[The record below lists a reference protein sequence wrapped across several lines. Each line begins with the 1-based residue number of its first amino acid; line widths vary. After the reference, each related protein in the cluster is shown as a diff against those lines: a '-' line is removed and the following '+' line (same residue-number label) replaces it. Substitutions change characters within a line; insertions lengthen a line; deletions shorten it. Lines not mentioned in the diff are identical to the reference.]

1 MSRWA
6 TAILAGV
13 LIVASADA
21 RDTARHVSTRHV
33 STPHWMASWGSS
45 QMIAEG
51 DNALPA
57 DRAAAVTLRQII
69 RLSAG
74 GDRVRVR
81 LSNAFGTQPLAI
93 GSARIARTS
102 APATPQVGGGAALTF
117 AGQAGAIIPA
127 GAELYS
133 DPVAM
138 PVAPGA
144 DVAISLYLPEAAV
157 PQTGHP
163 GARAFSYTLAG
174 DHVADPGFA
183 GAKQTTHWYTLADLE
198 VSGATT
204 IGANTGTIVAIGDSI
219 TDGYGVKPNHNTR
232 WTDILAER
240 LRGTPATRGIGVVN
254 AGIGGNRIL
263 LDGLGP
269 NLMARFDRDVVARS
283 GVRWAILLEGVNDL
297 GVLTREAPATP
308 AQHAAIVAQ
317 VTGAYT
323 QLVARAHT
331 HGITMIGSTITPF
344 GGNDYYHPGPA
355 TEADRQAINTFIR
368 TSGTF
373 DAVID
378 FDRVMRDPEHPDRL
392 APAYDS
398 GDHLHPS
405 EAGYRKMGEAVPL
418 TLFGKATRQVIGA
431 VAPVP
436 VAPVPLRSS
445 ADTRPAIALTFDDIP
460 AHGPLAPGQTRADV
474 IRGITTALAA
484 ARAPAFGFMNA
495 GFGLDNPADA
505 AAAIAAWRTAGLP
518 LGNHTYSHGDLAK
531 VGASAFVA
539 DIVRNEAPL
548 ARVAKGTDWHWFR
561 YPFLSEGKSIADRDA
576 VRNALKARGY
586 RVAAVTMSFDDYN
599 WNPPYAACAAK
610 RDPAAIAT
618 LETGYLAAARTAALA
633 SRARAKA
640 QLGHDIPYVLLM
652 HVGAFDARMLPRLL
666 SLYASM
672 GFRFVTLAE
681 AETDP
686 YYAAATDL
694 TRPTASPSLQGPP
707 SVPAPVGPPAGLC
720 A

>member
-6 TAILAGV
+6 TAILVGILMA
-13 LIVASADA
+13 ASVDA
-21 RDTARHVSTRHV
+21 RDTATRPVSA
-33 STPHWMASWGSS
+33 PHWIASWGSS
-45 QMIAEG
+45 QMVADG

-93 GSARIARTS
+93 GSARIARTTV
-102 APATPQVGGGAALTF
+102 PATPQVSGGAALTF
-117 AGQAGAIIPA
+117 AGQTGALIPA

-133 DPVAM
+133 DPIAL

-144 DVAISLYLPEAAV
+144 DVAISLYLPEAAT

-174 DHVADPGFA
+174 DHVADPAFT
-183 GAKQTTHWYTLADLE
+183 GAQQTTHWYALADLE
-198 VSGATT
+198 VSGGTNA
-204 IGANTGTIVAIGDSI
+204 GTIVAIGDSI

-240 LRGTPATRGIGVVN
+240 LRGTTATRGIGVVN

-317 VTGAYT
+317 ITGAYT

-355 TEADRQAINTFIR
+355 TEADRQAINAFIR
-368 TSGTF
+368 TSGVF
-373 DAVID
+373 DAVVD

-418 TLFGKATRQVIGA
+418 TLFGKTTRQVISA

-436 VAPVPLRSS
+436 VAPVPLKSS

-505 AAAIAAWRTAGLP
+505 TAAIAAWRAAGLP

-548 ARVAKGTDWHWFR
+548 ARAAKGTDWHWFR
-561 YPFLSEGKSIADRDA
+561 YPFLSEGRSIADRDA
-576 VRNALKARGY
+576 VRAALKMRGY

-599 WNPPYAACAAK
+599 WNPPYAACVAK

-618 LETGYLAAARTAALA
+618 LETGYLAAARTATLA

-666 SLYASM
+666 SLYTSM

-681 AETDP
+681 AEADP

-694 TRPTASPSLQGPP
+694 TRTTASPSLQGPP
-707 SVPAPVGPPAGLC
+707 SVAAPVGPPAGLC

>member
-6 TAILAGV
+6 TAILVGILMA
-13 LIVASADA
+13 ASVDA
-21 RDTARHVSTRHV
+21 RDTATRPVSA
-33 STPHWMASWGSS
+33 PHWIASWGSS
-45 QMIAEG
+45 QMIADG

-93 GSARIARTS
+93 GSARIARTT
-102 APATPQVGGGAALTF
+102 APATPQVSGGAALTF
-117 AGQAGAIIPA
+117 AGQTGTLIPA
-127 GAELYS
+127 GAEVYS
-133 DPVAM
+133 DPIAL

-144 DVAISLYLPEAAV
+144 DVAISLYLPEAAT

-174 DHVADPGFA
+174 DHVADPTFT
-183 GAKQTTHWYTLADLE
+183 GAQQTTHWYALADLE
-198 VSGATT
+198 VSGGTNA
-204 IGANTGTIVAIGDSI
+204 GTIVAIGDSI
-219 TDGYGVKPNHNTR
+219 TDGYGVNPNHNTR

-240 LRGTPATRGIGVVN
+240 LRGTAATRGIGVVN

-263 LDGLGP
+263 LDELGP

-323 QLVARAHT
+323 QLVARAHA

-355 TEADRQAINTFIR
+355 TEADRQTINAFIR
-368 TSGTF
+368 TSGVF

-392 APAYDS
+392 APTYDS

-418 TLFGKATRQVIGA
+418 TLFGKTTRQVIGA

-436 VAPVPLRSS
+436 VAPEPLKSS

-505 AAAIAAWRTAGLP
+505 AAAIAAWRAAGLP

-548 ARVAKGTDWHWFR
+548 TRAAKGTDWHWFR
-561 YPFLSEGKSIADRDA
+561 YPFLSEGKTPTDRDA
-576 VRNALKARGY
+576 VRDALKMRGY

-599 WNPPYAACAAK
+599 WNPPYAACVAK
-610 RDPAAIAT
+610 HDPAAIAT

-666 SLYASM
+666 SLYTSM

-681 AETDP
+681 AEAAP

-694 TRPTASPSLQGPP
+694 TRTTASPSLQGPP